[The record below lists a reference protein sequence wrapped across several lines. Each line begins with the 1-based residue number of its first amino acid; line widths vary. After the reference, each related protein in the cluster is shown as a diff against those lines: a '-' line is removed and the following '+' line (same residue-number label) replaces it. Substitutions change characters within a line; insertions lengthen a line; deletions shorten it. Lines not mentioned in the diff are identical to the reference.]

1 MLAQRRMNGPPV
13 MKGGAKEHMMD
24 IIKKYAQPLNI
35 YVGIIL
41 VLGITYVRQIPK
53 SLAFG
58 ANTFIGRVILF
69 ALTIIIAD
77 TYSWI
82 YALLMALFTVLIIAV
97 APRTLKE
104 AFQDRATGDVDVKLV
119 TQKKKWWSEEVM
131 EENPLGIEDDK
142 VKTSAIQDSGNTS
155 SSTTSSTSK

>member
-1 MLAQRRMNGPPV
+1 MLAQRRMNGQPPV
-13 MKGGAKEHMMD
+13 MKGGAKEHVMD
-24 IIKKYAQPLNI
+24 MIKKYAQPLNV
-35 YVGIIL
+35 YVGILL

-53 SLAFG
+53 IVTFR
-58 ANTFIGRVILF
+58 ANTFLGRLFLF

-104 AFQDRATGDVDVKLV
+104 AFQDKGLQDVDVKLV
-119 TQKKKWWSEEVM
+119 TQKKKWWSEEVL

-142 VKTSAIQDSGNTS
+142 VKTSAIQDSSSTS
-155 SSTTSSTSK
+155 NSTTSSK

>member
-1 MLAQRRMNGPPV
+1 MNGQPPV
-13 MKGGAKEHMMD
+13 MKGGAKEHVMD
-24 IIKKYAQPLNI
+24 MIKKYAQPLNV
-35 YVGIIL
+35 YVGILL

-53 SLAFG
+53 IVTFR
-58 ANTFIGRVILF
+58 ANTFLGRLFLF

-104 AFQDRATGDVDVKLV
+104 AFQDKAAGDTGDVDVKLV
-119 TQKKKWWSEEVM
+119 TQKKKWWSEELL

-142 VKTSAIQDSGNTS
+142 VKTSAIQDSSNAS
-155 SSTTSSTSK
+155 NSTTSSR

>member
-1 MLAQRRMNGPPV
+1 MLAQRRMNGQPV
-13 MKGGAKEHMMD
+13 MKGGAKEHIMD
-24 IIKKYAQPLNI
+24 IVKKYAQPLNV
-35 YVGIIL
+35 YVGILL
-41 VLGITYVRQIPK
+41 VLGIIYVRQIPK
-53 SLAFG
+53 IIAFR
-58 ANTFIGRVILF
+58 ANTFLGRLFLF

-104 AFQDRATGDVDVKLV
+104 AFQDKSSGDVDVKLV
-119 TQKKKWWSEEVM
+119 TQKKKWWSEEIL

-155 SSTTSSTSK
+155 SSTTSSK